1 MDRHL
6 QLVQP
11 ELVCS
16 RSSARR
22 EWSFFVQDKVLLE
35 AIAKM
40 KEYTAPGLGDGRK
53 HATCQCERVGEEC
66 VEKTTKPG
74 RMWLAWR
81 GC

>member
-40 KEYTAPGLGDGRK
+40 KEYTAPGFRGRK
-53 HATCQCERVGEEC
+53 EACN
-66 VEKTTKPG
+66 
-74 RMWLAWR
+74 MSM
-81 GC
+81 